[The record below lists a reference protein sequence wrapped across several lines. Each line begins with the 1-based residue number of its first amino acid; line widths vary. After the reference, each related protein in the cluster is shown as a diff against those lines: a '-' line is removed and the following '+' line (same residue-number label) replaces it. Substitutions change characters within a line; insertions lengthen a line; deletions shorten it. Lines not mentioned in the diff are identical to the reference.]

1 MKKIKLLIVFS
12 FMFYLIIGQSTSSI
26 VRIGYCRY
34 SNTYF
39 DYNRINGFTLGYAI
53 EKKFNDIVFYNFGLG
68 LSYIQE
74 RFSEIDYYA
83 TINSDGSIIIDKTKV
98 IKKSKD
104 GFSININTPFDLKVN
119 LYDSKLFLSTG
130 ITLDYRMISVND
142 YNNVDPELGNRNI
155 DLIDYYRKIPVKNRK
170 LSYGYQVGL
179 IYSIKEIVY
188 LYSELKT
195 TANDEYN
202 FNFIELGL
210 KYKITWR

>member
-12 FMFYLIIGQSTSSI
+12 FVFYLIIGQSTSSI
-26 VRIGYCRY
+26 FRIGYCRY
-34 SNTYF
+34 ANTYF

-68 LSYIQE
+68 LCYTQE
-74 RFSEIDYYA
+74 RFSDIDYYA
-83 TINSDGSIIIDKTKV
+83 TINNDGSIIIDKNKV
-98 IKKSKD
+98 IKKSND
-104 GFSININTPFDLKVN
+104 GFSFNINTPFDLKVN

-130 ITLDYRMISVND
+130 ITIDYRMITVND
-142 YNNVDPELGNRNI
+142 YNNDDPELGKLNI
-155 DLIDYYRKIPVKNRK
+155 DLLDYYRKIPVKNRK
-170 LSYGYQVGL
+170 LSYGYQVGF

-195 TANDEYN
+195 IANDDYN